1 MDSSRSRL
9 GPLQRQLLQ
18 ALRPVSSRFFVS
30 GGAALGGFHLGHR
43 FSVDIDL
50 FVTTTEDLRLVGGEV
65 ERACAAAAW
74 RCETRQDAPGFRRYA
89 IEDASGGQTLVD
101 VVLDT
106 AEPVEPDKREVDG
119 IRVDGVPDLVVNKLC
134 ALLGRSSVKDLVDL
148 YFLARAG
155 IDPVAWIERA
165 KAKDG
170 GMDPAVLARVAA
182 ETDADPS
189 SLVLAEP
196 VTEAE
201 LRTFRDE
208 FVNRLLRLTWPEP
221 PPETT

>member
-9 GPLQRQLLQ
+9 GPLQRELLQ
-18 ALRPVSSRFFVS
+18 ALRPVSRRFYVS

-50 FVTTTEDLRLVGGEV
+50 FVRTSEDLRIVGGEV
-65 ERACAAAAW
+65 ERACAAAGW
-74 RCETRQDAPGFRRYA
+74 RCEIRQDAPGFRRYA
-89 IEDASGGQTLVD
+89 VEDAHGGQTLVD

-106 AEPVEPDKREVDG
+106 TEPVEPDKREVDG
-119 IRVDGVPDLVVNKLC
+119 IRVDGLPDLVVNKLC

-148 YFLARAG
+148 CFLARAG

-165 KAKDG
+165 RAKDG

-182 ETDADPS
+182 ETDVDPS
-189 SLVLAEP
+189 PLVLVEP

-201 LRTFRDE
+201 LRAFRDE
-208 FVNRLLRLTWPEP
+208 LVNRLLRLTWPGP
-221 PPETT
+221 RSETT